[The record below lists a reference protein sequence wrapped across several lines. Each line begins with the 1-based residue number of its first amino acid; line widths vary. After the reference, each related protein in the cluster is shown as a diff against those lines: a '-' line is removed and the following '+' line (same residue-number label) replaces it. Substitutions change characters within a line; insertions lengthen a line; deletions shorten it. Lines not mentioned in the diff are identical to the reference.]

1 MYMKKIFTIV
11 VLMVASVV
19 CINAQN
25 DVDGVYFSPSVSH
38 NASNE
43 IKGKTNREIY
53 EAYQLC
59 INKLDELSIK
69 HKMLLKNYVDT
80 VKLARKGDGVSGYG
94 YNSDKYDNLIL
105 FNGDLKKGINKTIIE
120 FHNYCINKYGEKKVE
135 KAFFTLNIELYLLS
149 TGYKRDIWHYASQL
163 FDDKRMK
170 YEHTS
175 EELEQMKIDEEKERK
190 KNLRRLAIIN
200 AMRR

>member
-1 MYMKKIFTIV
+1 MKKIFTIA

-53 EAYQLC
+53 ELYQLC

-80 VKLARKGDGVSGYG
+80 VKLARKGDGVSGHG
-94 YNSDKYDNLIL
+94 YNSDKYDNLII
-105 FNGDLKKGINKTIIE
+105 FKGDLKREISNTIDE
-120 FHNYCINKYGEKKVE
+120 FHSYCINKYGEIKVE
-135 KAFFTLNIELYLLS
+135 KAFLNLRIDLHSLS
-149 TGYKRDIWHYASQL
+149 YDYKRDIGDYAIQL
-163 FDDKRMK
+163 FNDKRMK

-175 EELEQMKIDEEKERK
+175 EELEEMKIYERNRMK
-190 KNLRRLAIIN
+190 KHLRRLAIMN
-200 AMRR
+200 SLYQ